1 MKGLLLIETLLVL
14 LLANAIAWIVVAVA
28 SPLPAL
34 AAASRL
40 EDANDGQP
48 VGHA

>member
-1 MKGLLLIETLLVL
+1 VYIRLQSAQPSGGKSKR
-14 LLANAIAWIVVAVA
+14 A
-28 SPLPAL
+28 PLPAL